1 MFSQA
6 AFAELRDFLVTGLW
20 GQRIELTLT
29 PAKPAVGTLARIE
42 WDFSQMGEPYGAL
55 SIAGGASYAVE
66 PAGRREILID
76 CDPFKIVLTAAHEE
90 VAIEVTPFVLI
101 PSLIYFN
108 APERV
113 SLGEGA
119 ISNWKTQDTSL
130 LHLLVVQGDFQEYL
144 KAPPQGYLEF
154 VPWQMGDLQMTLIA
168 ESRHALYSSRA
179 HIEARRT
186 VKVTAPPL
194 WEVLT
199 NPLDDLMPLIDKPWG
214 KEGVG

>member
-29 PAKPAVGTLARIE
+29 PAKPAVGTLACIE
-42 WDFSQMGEPYGAL
+42 WDFSLMGEPYGAL
-55 SIAGGASYAVE
+55 SIAGGAPYPVE
-66 PAGRREILID
+66 PVGSCQILIE
-76 CDPFKIVLTAAHEE
+76 CDHINIVLTAGAEE
-90 VAIEVTPFVLI
+90 ARIEITPFVLI
-101 PSLIYFN
+101 PSINYFN

-130 LHLLVVQGDFQEYL
+130 LHLLVVQGDFSVDIQ
-144 KAPPQGYLEF
+144 APPQGYLEF
-154 VPWQMGDLQMTLIA
+154 VPWQMGDLHLTLIA
-168 ESRHALYSSRA
+168 QSKHVLYSPRA

-194 WEVLT
+194 WEVLS
-199 NPLDDLMPLIDKPWG
+199 NPLDDLLTLIDTPWG

>member
-29 PAKPAVGTLARIE
+29 PAKPVVGTLARID
-42 WDFSQMGEPYGAL
+42 WDFSLLGEPYGTL

-66 PAGRREILID
+66 PMGSCQILID
-76 CDPFKIVLTAAHEE
+76 CDSLTIVLTAGAEE
-90 VAIEVTPFVLI
+90 ARLEIAPFVLI
-101 PSLIYFN
+101 PSLNYFN

-119 ISNWKTQDTSL
+119 ISNWKTQNTSFL
-130 LHLLVVQGDFQEYL
+130 QLLVVQGDFSEEL

-154 VPWQMGDLQMTLIA
+154 IPWQMGDLHFTLIA
-168 ESRHALYSSRA
+168 ESSHALYSSRA
-179 HIEARRT
+179 RIEARRT

-199 NPLDDLMPLIDKPWG
+199 NPLDDLLTLIDTPWG